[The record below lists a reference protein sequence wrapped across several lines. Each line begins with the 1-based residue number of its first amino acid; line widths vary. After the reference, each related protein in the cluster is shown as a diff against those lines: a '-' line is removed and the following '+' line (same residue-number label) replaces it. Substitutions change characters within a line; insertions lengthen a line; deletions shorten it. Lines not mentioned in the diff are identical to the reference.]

1 MNLCEFGAA
10 NGIPAQPFT
19 LKFSIRRPSLYLRIT
34 RTSTTNPGQSRST
47 KAFRYIMNLV
57 RDLALPLLIAIVFSF
72 LIADRTRLG
81 FWPTFAI
88 AAVAVLVVGWISAVL
103 DKD

>member
-1 MNLCEFGAA
+1 
-10 NGIPAQPFT
+10 
-19 LKFSIRRPSLYLRIT
+19 
-34 RTSTTNPGQSRST
+34 
-47 KAFRYIMNLV
+47 MNLV

-88 AAVAVLVVGWISAVL
+88 AAVAVLVVGWISAVI